1 MNGRRGGPEETDA
14 EAGAEE
20 GVVGAGGG
28 GEEVALLYHL
38 FGEELREGAEADDAD
53 LHRSYHEESDQRR
66 RCGGDDKYMLVGSRS
81 QFLGND
87 APIYILANV

>member
-1 MNGRRGGPEETDA
+1 MYMNGRGGPEEMDA

-38 FGEELREGAEADDAD
+38 LGEELREGAEADDAD
-53 LHRSYHEESDQRR
+53 LH
-66 RCGGDDKYMLVGSRS
+66 
-81 QFLGND
+81 
-87 APIYILANV
+87 